1 MRALRIAGL
10 VVGAALLLGELWRGW
25 GAGIPIFEWLAN
37 PVAGVLLI
45 AASVMLSKDRTRRR
59 AAFVAVWGL
68 IAGLNY
74 HALVTRISAPDTA
87 TAGNLTA
94 GQLALVTGLVFG
106 ISAVCTLA
114 AILHPR
120 VRS

>member
-10 VVGAALLLGELWRGW
+10 VVGAALLVGELWRGW
-25 GAGIPIFEWLAN
+25 GAGIALFDWLAN
-37 PVAGVLLI
+37 PIAGVLLI

-59 AAFVAVWGL
+59 AAFVASWAL
-68 IAGLNY
+68 IVGLNY
-74 HALVTRISAPDTA
+74 HALVTRISAPEA
-87 TAGNLTA
+87 MSAGNLTT
-94 GQLALVTGLVFG
+94 GQLTLVTGLVFG
-106 ISAVCTLA
+106 ISLVCTVA